1 MIIPPAADVVI
12 TIPTIIAT
20 SADTAESIKLCS
32 NSPDVQNPFTM
43 KHAPDQMP
51 SQNSSKIK
59 MIEMV
64 ELTPQKQILH
74 SAKKAKTDIPS
85 RKPKNNKTSTAT
97 IEIYR
102 IDDEMTY
109 FAKTYQ
115 EEQKEILT
123 EIKDIIKNNITPI
136 AEENTI
142 LWKNLQTPNKR
153 IDELNTLI
161 LDLKTKNK
169 NKITEKEIL
178 ITKKIDKINN

>member
-1 MIIPPAADVVI
+1 
-12 TIPTIIAT
+12 
-20 SADTAESIKLCS
+20 
-32 NSPDVQNPFTM
+32 
-43 KHAPDQMP
+43 
-51 SQNSSKIK
+51 
-59 MIEMV
+59 
-64 ELTPQKQILH
+64 
-74 SAKKAKTDIPS
+74 
-85 RKPKNNKTSTAT
+85 
-97 IEIYR
+97 
-102 IDDEMTY
+102 MTY

-115 EEQKEILT
+115 EEQKEITT

-178 ITKKIDKINN
+178 ITKKNDKINN